1 MNSTRA
7 ARRSGPRL
15 SDFELLHTLP
25 FVAAHLAVFGI
36 FWSGWTWSAAIC
48 CLILYAVRMFGV
60 TAGYHRY
67 FSHRSFKTSRVF
79 QFVLAVLAQSS
90 GQKGVLWW
98 AAHHRQHHRHS
109 DQEEDVHSPRLD
121 GFWYSHLGWLW
132 DQTSDT
138 DLKQVRD
145 LARYPEL
152 RWLNRYYLVPPV
164 VLGVLV
170 VWLLG
175 WSGLFIGFFLS
186 TVFLWHST
194 FAINSL
200 AHIWGRRR
208 YPTKDDSKNSL
219 LLSLLTFGEGW
230 HNNHHY
236 FPASV
241 RQGFYWWE
249 IDITYY
255 VLRGLEAIGCVWDL
269 CEPPAAILRRGHN

>member
-7 ARRSGPRL
+7 ARRSGRRL
-15 SDFELLHTLP
+15 SDFEWLHTLP